1 MCRRYMLVFLICSG
15 VLFYD
20 AVMLT
25 ETRVLVETETE
36 TSECELHRAPDSLS
50 RPQHAQ
56 EAVNDCLAYAIAAP
70 TTVLDSSKK
79 NTPHSKPTGTRKW
92 CPLDGSGVQRNRAS
106 SSNFNVFAGTAQEQ
120 RACPLDGSG
129 PEGVCACALDERKI
143 LREKLFPT
151 SGLVCAFKLA
161 FTSSVL
167 GNISVCFFVF
177 DAARHAAMHMLY
189 SPPGSDIVSLW
200 HSVKACWEP
209 YSGPEPL
216 TGKEIMW
223 ISAFCLIMWWNF
235 NMSRLSCVVFW
246 YLCKYIDA
254 QIRYVLSICS
264 SSYDEYDNT
273 VPVEPVSSSDTKV
286 TCPICMVYETNT
298 VTKCGHTFCY
308 DCLARVHEFNNDE
321 DTPCP
326 ICKQNIT
333 GMSTI
338 YHNH

>member
-36 TSECELHRAPDSLS
+36 TSECELHRAPGSLS

-56 EAVNDCLAYAIAAP
+56 EADNDCLAYAIAAP

-79 NTPHSKPTGTRKW
+79 NTPHSKPTGTWKW

-106 SSNFNVFAGTAQEQ
+106 SSKFNVFAGTAQEQ

-129 PEGVCACALDERKI
+129 PEGVCACALDEREI
-143 LREKLFPT
+143 LRKKWFPI

-161 FTSSVL
+161 FTSSIL

-177 DAARHAAMHMLY
+177 DAARHVAMHMLY
-189 SPPGSDIVSLW
+189 SPPGSGIGSLW

-216 TGKEIMW
+216 TGKEMMW

-246 YLCKYIDA
+246 YLCKYVDT

-308 DCLARVHEFNNDE
+308 DCLARLHEFNDDE